1 MRVALKS
8 NIFFMKLT
16 LHYIC
21 TYGMYAAGGRDFLCR
36 QAIKAKSPHIENY
49 EWRFDNFAKVE

>member
-1 MRVALKS
+1 
-8 NIFFMKLT
+8 MKLT

-49 EWRFDNFAKVE
+49 E